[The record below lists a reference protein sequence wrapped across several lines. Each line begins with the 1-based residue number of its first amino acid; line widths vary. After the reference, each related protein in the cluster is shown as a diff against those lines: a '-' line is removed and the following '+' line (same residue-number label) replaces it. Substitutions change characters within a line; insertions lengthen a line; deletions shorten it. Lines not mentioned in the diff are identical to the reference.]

1 MLRNIFVPP
10 VCPRRICSM
19 SKLTNDVVKNA
30 MPVKGKRLEI
40 RDDVE
45 AGLIFRVTDK
55 DVRSW
60 SVRYRNA
67 AGEHRRKNLG
77 YFPSVGLAK
86 AREEAR
92 KAKGLVATGTD
103 VVAIDRASKAEQRR
117 KHLHKLSGLADAYF
131 IAAADGTHKGGP
143 NSAPKRAST
152 IAEEQRIFDKLVKPK
167 FGDSAVASITRIEI
181 REFVTKQGKRA
192 KSNGRHC
199 RNIIRQLMSFAV
211 REGVIDHNPAHD
223 IAVAAPKVGTT
234 VMKDDDLKVFWLAC
248 QRPQDVDDLALSLL
262 MGIALRMAAVTLQR
276 GGEVVGMRW
285 AEIDRAAKTWL
296 IPAERM
302 KGKKAHMVPLSAAA
316 LALLDEAKA
325 AVDGN
330 GSSYVFPSPRS
341 EDDQPLDRRAFSRA
355 MKRIVE
361 AVKIGAATP
370 HDLRRTGA
378 TLLTSERIGFSR
390 FIVSQII
397 AHAGDTGG
405 AAVVTGKHY
414 DHNDYLPE
422 KRRALDAWAL
432 LLEQIVAG
440 IKRPENVTQL
450 KAR

>member
-1 MLRNIFVPP
+1 MA
-10 VCPRRICSM
+10 
-19 SKLTNDVVKNA
+19 KLTNDIVKNA
-30 MPVKGKRLEI
+30 MPDPGKRLEL

-55 DVRSW
+55 GVRSW

-77 YFPSVGLAK
+77 SFPSVGLAK

-92 KAKGLVATGTD
+92 KAKGAVATGAD
-103 VVAIDRASKAEQRR
+103 VVAIARASKAEERR
-117 KHLHKLSGLADAYF
+117 KHLHKLAGLADAYF
-131 IAAADGTHKGGP
+131 IAAAEGTHKGGP
-143 NSAPKRAST
+143 KAAPKRAST
-152 IAEEQRIFDKLVKPK
+152 IAEERRIFDKLVKPK
-167 FGDSAVASITRIEI
+167 FGDSAVANITRIEI
-181 REFVTKQGKRA
+181 REFVTKQAKGA

-223 IAVAAPKVGTT
+223 IAVAMPKVGTT
-234 VMKDDDLKVFWLAC
+234 VMKDDDLKGFWAAC
-248 QRPQDVDDLALSLL
+248 QSPEDVDDLTLSPL

-285 AEIDRAAKTWL
+285 REIDRSARTWL

-302 KGKKAHMVPLSAAA
+302 KGKKAHMIPLSATA

-325 AVDGN
+325 AMEGN
-330 GSSYVFPSPRS
+330 GSDFVFPSPRS
-341 EDDQPLDRRAFSRA
+341 DEDHLDRRAFSRA

-390 FIVSQII
+390 FIVSQVI

-422 KRRALDAWAL
+422 KRRALDAWGL
-432 LLEQIVAG
+432 LLEEIVSG
-440 IKRPENVTQL
+440 SKRAENVIEI
-450 KAR
+450 ARQA